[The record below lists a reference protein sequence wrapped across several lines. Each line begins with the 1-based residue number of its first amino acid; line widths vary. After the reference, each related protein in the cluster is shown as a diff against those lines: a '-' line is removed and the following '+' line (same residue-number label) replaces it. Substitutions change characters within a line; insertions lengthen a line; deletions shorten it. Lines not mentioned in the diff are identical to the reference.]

1 MIAET
6 IKKAIWDCERNGG
19 NPTTVA
25 MTYDTFYQLAD
36 ECRDVMVYKTQT
48 GPINRIFGLRIELRR
63 NLPEGVTM
71 IIY

>member
-6 IKKAIWDCERNGG
+6 IKKAMWDCERNGG

-25 MTYDTFYQLAD
+25 MTYETFNQLAD
-36 ECRDVMVYKTQT
+36 ECRDVMVYASPN
-48 GPINRIFGLRIELRR
+48 GPTNRIFGLWIQLRR
-63 NLPEGVTM
+63 DLPKDVTM

>member
-6 IKKAIWDCERNGG
+6 IRNAMIDCQKNGG

-36 ECRDVMVYKTQT
+36 ECRDVLVYKTQR
-48 GPINRIFGLRIELRR
+48 PVNRIFGLWIELRR
-63 NLPEGVTM
+63 DLPEDVTM